1 MNHRDSDIARLSGL
15 GFFFCFF
22 VEKNQQIGLFSA
34 FFKNMIFC

>member
-15 GFFFCFF
+15 GFFCFF

>member
-15 GFFFCFF
+15 GFF